1 MKIVLA
7 SLAAIA
13 IASPALAQSATE
25 GSNQGFS
32 ASVGYSHWDAD
43 DGSLGA
49 VTARGRYMF
58 TNYVGGEVEASF
70 GVKDESGYGY
80 KLSIDNSFGGFAVLG
95 APVTERFDVFGRLGY
110 ATTSLML
117 STSDIAVRQTS
128 TASLMASVRITSSLT
143 ASASVAISRSMT
155 AVTISPVKL
164 MCSRSLAWSAS
175 KA

>member
-110 ATTSLML
+110 ATTSFDAEYFGY
-117 STSDIAVRQTS
+117 SGSADIDGVAYGVGANYFFTDSFGVRGDFTKYDGGDDIAGEADVFSISGVVRF
-128 TASLMASVRITSSLT
+128 
-143 ASASVAISRSMT
+143 
-155 AVTISPVKL
+155 
-164 MCSRSLAWSAS
+164 
-175 KA
+175 

>member
-80 KLSIDNSFGGFAVLG
+80 KLSIDNSFGGFAVLD

-110 ATTSLML
+110 ATTSLDAEYFGY
-117 STSDIAVRQTS
+117 SGSADIDGVAYGVGANYFFTDSFGVRGDFTKYDGGDDIAGEADVFSISGVVRF
-128 TASLMASVRITSSLT
+128 
-143 ASASVAISRSMT
+143 
-155 AVTISPVKL
+155 
-164 MCSRSLAWSAS
+164 
-175 KA
+175 

>member
-7 SLAAIA
+7 SLAALA
-13 IASPALAQSATE
+13 IASPALAQTATE

-110 ATTSLML
+110 ATTSLDAEYFGY
-117 STSDIAVRQTS
+117 SGSADIDGVAYGVGANYFFTDSFGVRGDFTKYDGGDDIAGEADVFSISGVVRF
-128 TASLMASVRITSSLT
+128 
-143 ASASVAISRSMT
+143 
-155 AVTISPVKL
+155 
-164 MCSRSLAWSAS
+164 
-175 KA
+175 

>member
-43 DGSLGA
+43 DGNLGA

-80 KLSIDNSFGGFAVLG
+80 KLSIDNSFAGFAVVG

-110 ATTSLML
+110 ATTSFDAEYFGY
-117 STSDIAVRQTS
+117 SGSADIDGVAYGVGANYFFTDSFGVRGDFTKYDGGDDIAG
-128 TASLMASVRITSSLT
+128 
-143 ASASVAISRSMT
+143 SADVFSIAGVIRF
-155 AVTISPVKL
+155 
-164 MCSRSLAWSAS
+164 
-175 KA
+175 

>member
-110 ATTSLML
+110 ATTSLDAEYFGY
-117 STSDIAVRQTS
+117 SGSADIDGVAYGVGANYFFTDSFGVRGDFTKYDGGDDIAGEADVFSISGVVRF
-128 TASLMASVRITSSLT
+128 
-143 ASASVAISRSMT
+143 
-155 AVTISPVKL
+155 
-164 MCSRSLAWSAS
+164 
-175 KA
+175 

>member
-70 GVKDESGYGY
+70 GVKDESSYGY

-110 ATTSLML
+110 ATTSLDAEYFGY
-117 STSDIAVRQTS
+117 SGSADIDGVAYGVGANYFFTDSFGVRGDFTKYDGGDDIAGEADVFSISGVVRF
-128 TASLMASVRITSSLT
+128 
-143 ASASVAISRSMT
+143 
-155 AVTISPVKL
+155 
-164 MCSRSLAWSAS
+164 
-175 KA
+175 

>member
-25 GSNQGFS
+25 GGNQGFS
-32 ASVGYSHWDAD
+32 ASLGYSYWDAD
-43 DGSLGA
+43 DGDLGA

-70 GVKDESGYGY
+70 GVKDESAYGIDIG
-80 KLSIDNSFGGFAVLG
+80 IDNSFAGFAVIG

-110 ATTSLML
+110 ATTSFDV
-117 STSDIAVRQTS
+117 SGYGY
-128 TASLMASVRITSSLT
+128 
-143 ASASVAISRSMT
+143 SASGDIDGVAYGVGANYFFTNKVGIRGDFTKYDGGDDVAGEADVFSIAGVIRF
-155 AVTISPVKL
+155 
-164 MCSRSLAWSAS
+164 
-175 KA
+175 